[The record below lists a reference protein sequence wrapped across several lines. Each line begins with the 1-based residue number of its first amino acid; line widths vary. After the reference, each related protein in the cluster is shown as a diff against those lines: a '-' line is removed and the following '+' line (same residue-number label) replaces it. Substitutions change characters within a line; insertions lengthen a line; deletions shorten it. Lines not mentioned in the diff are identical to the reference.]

1 MANFGAKITMKIMT
15 MAVGIPVG
23 IATRKV
29 VEKIWVAAGPDRP
42 RSASDDGVQWTDAIA
57 WAALTGVGMA
67 IADLATRKGA
77 GEVWRTVI
85 GTEPP
90 QTHQAEG
97 VEARCGGQ
105 AEVPRRG
112 AAAGL
117 IEYA

>member
-15 MAVGIPVG
+15 IAVGIPVG
-23 IATRKV
+23 IATRKM

-67 IADLATRKGA
+67 VADLATRKGA

-90 QTHQAEG
+90 QRIKPKASKR
-97 VEARCGGQ
+97 V
-105 AEVPRRG
+105 
-112 AAAGL
+112 AAAQPKFP
-117 IEYA
+117 AAVQPPD

>member
-57 WAALTGVGMA
+57 WAALTGVGMT

-90 QTHQAEG
+90 QTIKPKASKR
-97 VEARCGGQ
+97 V
-105 AEVPRRG
+105 
-112 AAAGL
+112 AAAKPKFP
-117 IEYA
+117 AAVQPPD